1 MSLGGFFK
9 SMFSGS
15 PGQRSLPDPVEYKE
29 FSIQADPLYEDG
41 KYRTAGYISG
51 ERNGEQRQVRFI
63 RADQHGDEQAAIEH
77 ALQKGRQIIDEQGP
91 SLLDRA
97 QL

>member
-1 MSLGGFFK
+1 MSLGSFFK
-9 SMFSGS
+9 SVFSGS
-15 PGQRSLPDPVEYKE
+15 PGQRPLPDPIEYKE
-29 FSIQADPLYEDG
+29 FKIQAAPLYEDG

-51 ERNGEQRQVRFI
+51 ERNGENRQVRFI

-91 SLLDRA
+91 ALLDRN

>member
-1 MSLGGFFK
+1 MSLGSFFK
-9 SMFSGS
+9 SLVSGS
-15 PGQRSLPDPVEYKE
+15 PGQRILPDPIDYKE

-51 ERNGEQRQVRFI
+51 ERNGETRQVRFI
-63 RADQHGDEQAAIEH
+63 RADQHGDEQAAIDH

-91 SLLDRA
+91 ALLDRS

>member
-1 MSLGGFFK
+1 MSLGNFLK

-15 PGQRSLPDPVEYKE
+15 TGQRPLPDPVDYKE

-51 ERNGEQRQVRFI
+51 ERDGEMRKVRFI

-91 SLLDRA
+91 ALLDRS

>member
-1 MSLGGFFK
+1 MSLGSFFK
-9 SMFSGS
+9 SMFAGS
-15 PGQRSLPDPVEYKE
+15 PGQRALPDPEDYKG

-41 KYRTAGYISG
+41 KYRTAGYSSG
-51 ERNGEQRQVRFI
+51 ERDGETRQVRFI
-63 RADQHGDEQAAIEH
+63 RADQHGDQQAAIDH

-91 SLLDRA
+91 ALLDRT